1 MHMSRITKA
10 ARRFPGVA
18 AAVALA
24 ALGAGCAK
32 QESVIT
38 AQADTPTQAA
48 ARNDIPEVI
57 VTASRDHATSGGTM
71 RHE

>member
-1 MHMSRITKA
+1 MSRIINA
-10 ARRFPGVA
+10 ARTLPGVA

-24 ALGAGCAK
+24 ALAAGCAK
-32 QESVIT
+32 QESVTT
-38 AQADTPTQAA
+38 AQADTRTEAV

-57 VTASRDHATSGGTM
+57 VTASRDRETSGAM